1 MPANKR
7 SKRRRG
13 SAAEPLDPQRENN
26 RVLARNRRALW
37 QYEILQR
44 VEAGI
49 ELRGSEIKSL
59 RLGRGSIAEAYCRP
73 RLRQIWLV
81 GAHIAR
87 YEPAGEANHDPTR
100 DRRLLLHRR
109 EISQLEAAFDQRRL
123 TLVPL
128 QLYLKQGLA
137 KLEIGIGR
145 GKREHEKRDRIRERE
160 TSREIARALRRN
172 NT

>member
-1 MPANKR
+1 MPSKNR
-7 SKRRRG
+7 SKRR
-13 SAAEPLDPQRENN
+13 AAPADPQQQNN

-44 VEAGI
+44 FEAGI

-73 RLRQIWLV
+73 RDRQLWLI

-87 YEPAGEANHDPTR
+87 YEPSGADNHEPTR

-109 EISQLEAAFDQRRL
+109 EIAQLEATFDQRRL
-123 TLVPL
+123 TLVPI
-128 QLYLKQGLA
+128 QLYLKRGVA

-145 GKREHEKRDRIRERE
+145 GKRQHEKRERIRERE
-160 TSREIARALRRN
+160 ADREIHRALRRN
-172 NT
+172 SA

>member
-1 MPANKR
+1 MAS
-7 SKRRRG
+7 SKTRARRRR
-13 SAAEPLDPQRENN
+13 AAAPADPQAANN

-37 QYEILQR
+37 QYDILQR
-44 VEAGI
+44 FEAGI

-73 RLRQIWLV
+73 RNGQLWLV

-87 YEPAGEANHDPTR
+87 YEPSGEANHEPTR

-109 EISQLEAAFDQRRL
+109 EIVQLEAAFDQRRL

-128 QLYLKQGLA
+128 QLYLKHGLA
-137 KLEIGIGR
+137 KLELGVGR
-145 GKREHEKRDRIRERE
+145 GKRQHEKRQAIAERE
-160 TSREIARALRRN
+160 TNREIQRALRRN
-172 NT
+172 GA

>member
-1 MPANKR
+1 MPSKSR
-7 SKRRRG
+7 SKRR
-13 SAAEPLDPQRENN
+13 AAPVDPQQQNN

-44 VEAGI
+44 FEAGI

-73 RLRQIWLV
+73 RDRQLWLI

-87 YEPAGEANHDPTR
+87 YEPSGADNHEPTR

-109 EISQLEAAFDQRRL
+109 EIAQLEAAFDQRRL
-123 TLVPL
+123 TLVPI
-128 QLYLKQGLA
+128 QLYLKRGVA

-145 GKREHEKRDRIRERE
+145 GKRQHEKRERIRERE
-160 TSREIARALRRN
+160 ADREIHRALRRN
-172 NT
+172 NA

>member
-1 MPANKR
+1 MASSKTR
-7 SKRRRG
+7 SRRRR
-13 SAAEPLDPQRENN
+13 AAAPADPQAVNN

-37 QYEILQR
+37 QYDVLQR
-44 VEAGI
+44 FEAGL

-73 RLRQIWLV
+73 RDGQIWLV

-87 YEPAGEANHDPTR
+87 YEPSGETNHEPTR

-109 EISQLEAAFDQRRL
+109 EIVQLEAAFEQRRL

-128 QLYLKQGLA
+128 QLYLKHGLA
-137 KLEIGIGR
+137 KLELGIGR
-145 GKREHEKRDRIRERE
+145 GKRQHEKRDRIIERE
-160 TSREIARALRRN
+160 TNREIARALRRN
-172 NT
+172 GA